1 MTRSFAVY
9 AAQDD
14 TSVFAAQDDTNMS
27 NCAHI
32 DPPDVF
38 KLAEEWL
45 REQDMP
51 EERWPGMRF
60 RHAENTPGGR
70 WESVIIDIE
79 RRGEEWWVTN
89 IDRRDAAVPESAV
102 GLSTIA
108 S

>member
-1 MTRSFAVY
+1 MTGSFA
-9 AAQDD
+9 
-14 TSVFAAQDDTNMS
+14 VFAAQDDTTVFAAQDDTIMGT
-27 NCAHI
+27 CAHT

-38 KLAEEWL
+38 KRAEEWL
-45 REQDMP
+45 RARGVP
-51 EERWPGMRF
+51 EEQWPGMRF

-79 RRGEEWWVTN
+79 RRGDEWWVTS